1 MATVKPETYS
11 HVPDHQ
17 TQHPPP
23 GHRRQPGGQAN
34 GRTSRGLLPKHL
46 ADQESIVFVH
56 EGECIIHINNAD
68 VCLKPGEAYAV
79 PADVVHQIKVIRDF
93 RGIHIMPKEIQF
105 TYFD

>member
-1 MATVKPETYS
+1 MSPITKPNIRPLATGVNLVAKQMAAPA
-11 HVPDHQ
+11 
-17 TQHPPP
+17 
-23 GHRRQPGGQAN
+23 GA
-34 GRTSRGLLPKHL
+34 LLPKHL